1 MAACGLEWLLRFR
14 AILYEQSERY
24 RRLGLTVTAK
34 SRDTGGEHRR
44 LFEATVGR
52 DADTAAAILAEHFS
66 RTANSI
72 AETYR
77 ERGGT
82 LTLAAND
89 KKAG

>member
-1 MAACGLEWLLRFR
+1 
-14 AILYEQSERY
+14 
-24 RRLGLTVTAK
+24 VTHK

-44 LFEATVGR
+44 LFEATISR
-52 DADTAAAILAEHFS
+52 DADAAAAILAEHFS

-72 AETYR
+72 AEAYR

-82 LTLAAND
+82 LTLAAPS